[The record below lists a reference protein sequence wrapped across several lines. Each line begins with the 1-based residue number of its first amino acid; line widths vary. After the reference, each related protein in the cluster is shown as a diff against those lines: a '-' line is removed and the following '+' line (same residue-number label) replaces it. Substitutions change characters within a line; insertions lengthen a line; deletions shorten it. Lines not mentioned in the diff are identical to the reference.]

1 MRDHYGALR
10 VLLRAAGGG
19 VREGADL
26 SPEWY
31 KTYGYG
37 PEHEFFPNRSAALP
51 EGWTPTYD
59 PSQHFGANPTGQGST
74 NAGAG
79 VLGTVAGLI
88 KNGRAVK
95 NIYDSGT
102 KLYDQ
107 YFGTPANGPAG
118 STSWLGDPGATD
130 LSNAGNQE
138 TAANAPQGPA
148 GSTSWLGDA
157 GATALGGAG
166 LGALATA
173 GAAPAGTVAVL
184 EGAQLA
190 GLTGGAAA
198 GAGAAGA
205 AGAGAAGAAGA
216 GAAGAGAA
224 GAGTGI
230 LGAGGVSGAVSA
242 LGTVAPIAAIGFA
255 LTDYLNSL
263 GSDKGGRLETF
274 DHESG
279 IKPYMLP
286 LGRTAKFYYQLP
298 DGRLIDSI
306 EHEKLYGYA
315 KKWGTD
321 EGRKAYND
329 YLAGI
334 QGIDQSIVDK
344 LKASKYWN
352 AVGGYARGGLS
363 QLGDHMPF
371 NPRMGAL
378 QQMMGGPAQSRGT
391 PSYYTYG
398 ANSPPQQPPMGPP
411 QGMPPQ
417 GMPAMAGGG
426 AFGYAGGGGSPKA
439 ARLVKGPGTGR
450 SDDIPARLSD
460 GEYVFDAETV
470 ALLGDGST
478 DEGARRLDALRTK
491 LRMHKGKKLAK
502 GKFSAKA
509 KTPESY
515 ME

>member
-51 EGWTPTYD
+51 AGWTPTYD
-59 PSQHFGANPTGQGST
+59 PSQHFGANQQGQGST

-79 VLGTVAGLI
+79 ILGTVAGLV
-88 KNGRAVK
+88 KNGRSIK
-95 NIYDSGT
+95 NMYDTGT
-102 KLYDQ
+102 KLYDRFTTDPYYRDADAIARDTGPTNDQ
-107 YFGTPANGPAG
+107 INSDFDQMQNPADNPSYLNSGLA
-118 STSWLGDPGATD
+118 
-130 LSNAGNQE
+130 
-138 TAANAPQGPA
+138 
-148 GSTSWLGDA
+148 A
-157 GATALGGAG
+157 GAGAAGAG
-166 LGALATA
+166 ALGAL
-173 GAAPAGTVAVL
+173 GASAIPAGTVAIT
-184 EGAQLA
+184 EGAGLA

-198 GAGAAGA
+198 GAGG
-205 AGAGAAGAAGA
+205 AGA

-224 GAGTGI
+224 GGAGALGGGASADAAI
-230 LGAGGVSGAVSA
+230 GAGGSGVGGAALAAAPVAIMGAIAA
-242 LGTVAPIAAIGFA
+242 LGMGAAEHDSAKYLKFVDRTVKNFHDQHPTASGVGNE
-255 LTDYLNSL
+255 DYATWSPEDQKAWWDYVR
-263 GSDKGGRLETF
+263 SDA
-274 DHESG
+274 
-279 IKPYMLP
+279 
-286 LGRTAKFYYQLP
+286 AKF
-298 DGRLIDSI
+298 DGWFPLIPHSTNNNSELRNI
-306 EHEKLYGYA
+306 
-315 KKWGTD
+315 
-321 EGRKAYND
+321 
-329 YLAGI
+329 
-334 QGIDQSIVDK
+334 
-344 LKASKYWN
+344 SKN
-352 AVGGYARGGLS
+352 ARGGLA

-398 ANSPPQQPPMGPP
+398 ANTPPQQPPMGPP
-411 QGMPPQ
+411 QGL
-417 GMPAMAGGG
+417 PAMAGGG

>member
-205 AGAGAAGAAGA
+205 AGVAGA
-216 GAAGAGAA
+216 GATGAGAA
-224 GAGTGI
+224 GAGTGV
-230 LGAGGVSGAVSA
+230 LGAGGVSGALGAVAQVAPWAAAGFAIASVLNNA
-242 LGTVAPIAAIGFA
+242 LGVGKRGAELSDFSDQIGAQPFTA
-255 LTDYLNSL
+255 
-263 GSDKGGRLETF
+263 GREAMVL
-274 DHESG
+274 
-279 IKPYMLP
+279 
-286 LGRTAKFYYQLP
+286 LP
-298 DGRLIDSI
+298 DGRIVSSQPFNR
-306 EHEKLYGYA
+306 LYEA
-315 KKWGTD
+315 ARSQD
-321 EGRKAYND
+321 PDA
-329 YLAGI
+329 
-334 QGIDQSIVDK
+334 
-344 LKASKYWN
+344 
-352 AVGGYARGGLS
+352 YARQLQNLGPIYHEESGWLVDENGKKFRKIAGQLPGHAQGGLA
-363 QLGDHMPF
+363 QLGDHMSF

-378 QQMMGGPAQSRGT
+378 QQMMGGPTQSRGT

-398 ANSPPQQPPMGPP
+398 ANSPAQQPPMG
-411 QGMPPQ
+411 PPQ